1 MIAVKAPA
9 CLPLGVTKLL
19 RNDNTMPCL
28 LGLTITYPPVH
39 LTAEVS
45 QSLGCTGPRANVA
58 YDDAAK
64 VIERGQLSTN
74 SEIEIELAI
83 PLGMG
88 LFSETILALSTA
100 TAVAWANNLAHK
112 NATVLADMLDLG
124 TGDALGLAAFDRGG
138 LLMVDLDARRPKDAV
153 VERWEI
159 AHERKDAW
167 ALVIF
172 LPKMPE
178 KAPRNLEA
186 RLKETATAAA
196 LEMDVNRETEL
207 NERLVNALASD
218 DIDLFGSVITELQ
231 ERSFKAMKV
240 TGGGVWET
248 EAGEVFFE
256 VMRSNGAFAWGQ
268 SLTGLA
274 LWALLKGEVACIE
287 TQKALHPKVG
297 YYSGRILSAITDNAG
312 AQFTEKDDSPFMT

>member
-1 MIAVKAPA
+1 MIAVQSPA

-19 RNDNTMPCL
+19 RGDKTMPCL

-39 LTAEVS
+39 LTGKVS
-45 QSLGCTGPRANVA
+45 QSLGCSGPRANVA

-64 VIERGQLSTN
+64 VIKRGRLSTN

-100 TAVAWANNLAHK
+100 KAVAWANNLADK
-112 NATVLADMLDLG
+112 NATALADMLDLG
-124 TGDALGLAAFDRGG
+124 TGDKLGLAAFDRGG
-138 LLMVDLDARRPKDAV
+138 LLMVDLAAGRLKDAV

-167 ALVIF
+167 ALVMF

-178 KAPRNLEA
+178 KAPHNLEA
-186 RLKETATAAA
+186 RLKETVAAAA
-196 LEMDVNRETEL
+196 LEMNANNETEL

-218 DIDLFGSVITELQ
+218 DINLFGSVITELQ
-231 ERSFKAMKV
+231 ERSFKAIKV
-240 TGGGVWET
+240 AGGALWET
-248 EAGEVFFE
+248 EAGKVFYE
-256 VMRSNGAFAWGQ
+256 VMRSNGAVAWGQ

-274 LWALLKGEVACIE
+274 LWALVKGEMACIE
-287 TQKALHPKVG
+287 TQKALHPKIG
-297 YYSGRILSAITDNAG
+297 YYSGRMLSTITDNAG
-312 AQFTEKDDSPFMT
+312 AQLTEKDESPFMA

>member
-1 MIAVKAPA
+1 MIAVKSPA
-9 CLPLGVTKLL
+9 CLPLGVTKVL
-19 RNDNTMPCL
+19 RSDETIPCL

-39 LTAEVS
+39 LTGKIS
-45 QSLGCTGPRANVA
+45 QSLKCSGPRANIA

-64 VIERGQLSTN
+64 VIKRGQLSTN

-100 TAVAWANNLAHK
+100 KAVAWTNNLADE
-112 NATVLADMLDLG
+112 NATALADILDLG
-124 TGDALGLAAFDRGG
+124 TDDTLGLAAFDRGG
-138 LLMVDLDARRPKDAV
+138 LLMVDLDVRRPKDAV

-167 ALVIF
+167 ALVMF
-172 LPKMPE
+172 LPKIPG

-196 LEMDVNRETEL
+196 LEMDANHEAEL

-231 ERSFKAMKV
+231 ERSFKAIKV
-240 TGGGVWET
+240 AGGALWET
-248 EAGEVFFE
+248 EAGEVFYE
-256 VMRSNGAFAWGQ
+256 VMRSNGAVAWGQ

-274 LWALLKGEVACIE
+274 LWALVKGETACIE

-297 YYSGRILSAITDNAG
+297 YYSGRMLSTITDNAG
-312 AQFTEKDDSPFMT
+312 AQFTET

>member
-9 CLPLGVTKLL
+9 CLPLGVTKVL
-19 RNDNTMPCL
+19 RSDETMPCL

-39 LTAEVS
+39 LTAKVS
-45 QSLGCTGPRANVA
+45 QSLGCSGPRANIA

-100 TAVAWANNLAHK
+100 KAVAWANNLADK
-112 NATVLADMLDLG
+112 SATELADMVDLG
-124 TGDALGLAAFDRGG
+124 TGDTLGLAAFDRGG
-138 LLMVDLDARRPKDAV
+138 LLMVDLAARQPKDAI

-167 ALVIF
+167 ALVMF
-172 LPKMPE
+172 LPKFPE
-178 KAPRNLEA
+178 KAPRDLEA
-186 RLKETATAAA
+186 RMQEAATAAA
-196 LEMDVNRETEL
+196 AEIDASHGTEL
-207 NERLVNALASD
+207 SERLVKALETD
-218 DIDLFGSVITELQ
+218 DIDLFGEIITELQ
-231 ERSFKAMKV
+231 ERSFASMKV
-240 TGGGVWET
+240 PEGVLLET
-248 EAGEVFFE
+248 EAGEVFYE
-256 VMRSNGAFAWGQ
+256 VMRSNGAVAWGQ

-274 LWALLKGEVACIE
+274 LWALVKGEMACIE

-297 YYSGRILSAITDNAG
+297 YYSGRMLSAITDNAG
-312 AQFTEKDDSPFMT
+312 AQFSEKDDSPFMT